1 MIHKNKEEISKIK
14 KTIFLVFA
22 IVLSSSLYAKP
33 KAPKLPKI
41 LGAKDE
47 IVNNPDAERRGI
59 KTSAR
64 IKELDEVKQSA
75 PKPQEEKKE
84 QPPIAS
90 ENKKSIQE
98 IKQDLL
104 TYISENNTEKIL
116 NAIDM
121 IEKFAANDKEM
132 RLSVLIKN
140 EKWERKK
147 KDMQWYLH
155 YSNTLWRLRLL
166 FKK

>member
-1 MIHKNKEEISKIK
+1 
-14 KTIFLVFA
+14 
-22 IVLSSSLYAKP
+22 
-33 KAPKLPKI
+33 
-41 LGAKDE
+41 
-47 IVNNPDAERRGI
+47 
-59 KTSAR
+59 
-64 IKELDEVKQSA
+64 LDEVKQSA

-121 IEKFAANDKEM
+121 IEKLQRMIRKCDFLF
-132 RLSVLIKN
+132 LSRMKN
-140 EKWERKK
+140 ERGRRKICNGTCIIAIPCGGCAC
-147 KDMQWYLH
+147 
-155 YSNTLWRLRLL
+155 YSRSDAIL
-166 FKK
+166 F